1 MLATCE
7 CRSKIWGNLPLK
19 KWGPKNWIFE
29 VFSRRRPWFF
39 SNTSGTK
46 QHIHNRDTA
55 LQTTMSPLEGAEN
68 LVNFGP
74 LTVKNETSMWSYP
87 PRILNVAAKTL
98 FIGSTGKPSLL
109 AGGAVA
115 WLPVT

>member
-1 MLATCE
+1 M
-7 CRSKIWGNLPLK
+7 
-19 KWGPKNWIFE
+19 
-29 VFSRRRPWFF
+29 
-39 SNTSGTK
+39 
-46 QHIHNRDTA
+46 
-55 LQTTMSPLEGAEN
+55 QTTMSPLEGAEN